1 MSGIGF
7 IEVHR
12 VFDNKEILINV
23 AYITDVL
30 REISFVNDDT
40 NATLI
45 EMLDNQVWR
54 VSESYE
60 EIKELISQRNLIFFK
75 VE

>member
-40 NATLI
+40 IATLI

>member
-12 VFDNKEILINV
+12 VFDNKEILINI

>member
-12 VFDNKEILINV
+12 VSDNKEILINV

-30 REISFVNDDT
+30 SEIPFAYDNI

-45 EMLDNQVWR
+45 ETLDNQVWR
-54 VSESYE
+54 VIETYD
-60 EIKELISQRNLIFFK
+60 EIKELISQSNRIFK
-75 VE
+75 ME